1 MRTRGHE
8 GGMLR
13 IASKPFFPNFLYS
26 SARFGYERQ
35 VPAIFK
41 AIDCLMMP
49 LSSFELK
56 SFEGLKDFMSPIKV
70 QHGFNCLRY
79 RFHRRKFYNFVFDWL
94 EWL

>member
-26 SARFGYERQ
+26 SARFGYERP
-35 VPAIFK
+35 VPAMLND
-41 AIDCLMMP
+41 AIIIIRVKE
-49 LSSFELK
+49 FRV
-56 SFEGLKDFMSPIKV
+56 EGLKDFMSPIKV

-79 RFHRRKFYNFVFDWL
+79 RCHRRTFYNFVFDWL